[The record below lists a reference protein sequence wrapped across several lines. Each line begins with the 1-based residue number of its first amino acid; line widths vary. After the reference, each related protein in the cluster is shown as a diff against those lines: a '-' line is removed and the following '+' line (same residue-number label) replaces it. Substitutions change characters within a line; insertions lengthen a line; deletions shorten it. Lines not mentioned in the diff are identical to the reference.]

1 MKQPKIKPQT
11 KAQRLANPVWLRR
24 QIAELVADCDD
35 SIKEDLAM
43 AKQTSGDVST
53 SYNASVQIHR
63 HWKKQLERILAG
75 KTSADELAETLG
87 ELGVTP

>member
-1 MKQPKIKPQT
+1 VKEIKIKKQT
-11 KAQRLANPVWLRR
+11 KAQRLANPVWLRQ

-43 AKQTSGDVST
+43 AAQTSGDVST
-53 SYNASVQIHR
+53 SYSASVRIHR

-75 KTSADELAETLG
+75 KTSADAHADTLA
-87 ELGVTP
+87 ELGVSP